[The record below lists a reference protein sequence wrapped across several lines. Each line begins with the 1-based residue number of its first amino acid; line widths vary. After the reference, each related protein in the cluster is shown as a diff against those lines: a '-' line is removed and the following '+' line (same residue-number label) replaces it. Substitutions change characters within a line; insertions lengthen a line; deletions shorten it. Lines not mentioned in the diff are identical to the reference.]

1 MRGIPAVVALS
12 FMALAACQTCPDG
25 DSSGSLFCHVG
36 DCAVDETVCGGVCS
50 NVQSDRDNCGR
61 CGMQCGD
68 GLVCSL
74 GACVEGCQDGRTNC
88 AGTCVDLT
96 TDEANCGGCSA
107 ADPQHMCTA
116 DQTCTNGVCG
126 CAATDVVCAGTC
138 FNPQTS
144 TQHCG
149 ASLDCAGANA
159 GTMCQATEGCVGG
172 ACVSRQI
179 YRGSLKAT
187 TGRWTYQGMLGL
199 NGANAECA
207 LRWPGSQVC
216 SYDKLLAASTRAVP
230 ETTAAT
236 DYEGGAVSAWWIDDP
251 TALGTQRCQSNAD
264 AIPWSYGTADQGHVG
279 KYVTL
284 TPATGAISA
293 LTTGALPTCNGARHV
308 ACCSTVV
315 AP

>member
-1 MRGIPAVVALS
+1 MRGILAVLILSVVALVG
-12 FMALAACQTCPDG
+12 CQTCPDG
-25 DSSGSLFCHVG
+25 DSSGSLFCHAG
-36 DCAVDETVCGGVCS
+36 NCAVDETVCGGVCA

-88 AGTCVDLT
+88 AGTCVDPI

-116 DQTCTNGVCG
+116 DQTCLGGVCG
-126 CAATDVVCAGTC
+126 CAPTDVVCAGTC
-138 FNPQTS
+138 ADPQTS
-144 TQHCG
+144 HDHCG

-159 GTMCQATEGCVGG
+159 GTMCQATEGCLGG
-172 ACVSRQI
+172 HCVSRQI

-207 LRWPGSQVC
+207 MRWPGSQVC
-216 SYDKLLAASTRAVP
+216 SYDKLLAASTRPVP
-230 ETTAAT
+230 ETTGAMDYDGAAVT
-236 DYEGGAVSAWWIDDP
+236 SWWIDDP
-251 TALGTQRCQSNAD
+251 AAIANLRCQSNQD

-284 TPATGAISA
+284 TAATGAISA
-293 LTTGALPTCNGARHV
+293 LETGTLPSCNGARHV
-308 ACCSTVV
+308 ACCSTVT